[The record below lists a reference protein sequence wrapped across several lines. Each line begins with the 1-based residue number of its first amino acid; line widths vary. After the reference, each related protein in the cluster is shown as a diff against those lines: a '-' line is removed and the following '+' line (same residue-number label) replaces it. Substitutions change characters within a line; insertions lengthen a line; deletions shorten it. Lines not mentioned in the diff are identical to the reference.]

1 MSPEM
6 IELFLRSL
14 GKEKVEEVGFEHDYY
29 TVGVLLLEFIQTAK
43 IMYFSA
49 SDFETPEGML
59 KLKAY
64 QLRRQQTP
72 YSVNP
77 KLLI

>member
-29 TVGVLLLEFIQTAK
+29 TVGVLLLEFI
-43 IMYFSA
+43 
-49 SDFETPEGML
+49 
-59 KLKAY
+59 
-64 QLRRQQTP
+64 
-72 YSVNP
+72 
-77 KLLI
+77 